1 MYVNYKNKYITH
13 TQGKYQTIGKYPEM
27 TDNGIST
34 VYTIITNILKDIE
47 ECSDRNGRY

>member
-34 VYTIITNILKDIE
+34 VYNIITIKCIE
-47 ECSDRNGRY
+47 GYRGIQW